1 MVIRFNRMVITPGFL
16 LLAAAVYFFDTW
28 ILFPSLLLAIAVH
41 EAGHLIALRCC
52 GARIE
57 KMYLQCV
64 GFRADYDG
72 TRLSYR
78 EEVLTAAAGP
88 LASLLLAA
96 GASVL
101 GRLLSSDAAYFVSG
115 VSLILFFY
123 NMLPIRPLDGGQI
136 LHMAAASLA
145 GDVPAERLSVIL
157 DRVTAAFMFLAGIVL
172 MLKSGGNF
180 TLLLVTICVV
190 KKNKIV

>member
-1 MVIRFNRMVITPGFL
+1 MVIRLNRIWITPGFL

-28 ILFPSLLLAIAVH
+28 ILFPSLLLAVAVH
-41 EAGHLIALRCC
+41 EAGHLAALKAC
-52 GARIE
+52 GVKIE

-72 TRLSYR
+72 AKLSYR
-78 EEVLTAAAGP
+78 EEVLAAAAGP
-88 LASLLLAA
+88 LASLFLAA
-96 GASVL
+96 VAALL

-123 NMLPIRPLDGGQI
+123 NMLPIRPLDGGRVI
-136 LHMAAASLA
+136 HMAAAWLA
-145 GDVPAERLSVIL
+145 GGAPAERLSAVL
-157 DRVTAAFMFLAGIVL
+157 DRVTAAVMFLAGVVW